1 MRTPVV
7 SLPAELERSAPRD
20 VGLTAGGLTLS
31 VLAWVLS
38 VGAVAAGAAL
48 YLEAQRQSNAA
59 SDFDRRSVTA
69 TAVVDR
75 VWRKSGD
82 GEPAYA
88 AFHFDTGGA
97 RIDGESRMQRSVWKE
112 LRAGSTL
119 RVRYLPE
126 NPRAF
131 LLDGQRR
138 NRLPFGV
145 SVVVSS
151 VLAALALLSGVAVRR
166 QRSLLSEGRAA
177 CAVVTAL
184 KGHKGSH
191 GESHVQMTYE
201 FPALAGR
208 TVIGKAA
215 TGKDTQVGAS
225 IVVVYHPEDP
235 ARSRPYPFSLVR
247 LGRES

>member
-7 SLPAELERSAPRD
+7 TLPAELERSAPRD
-20 VGLTAGGLTLS
+20 VGLTAGGRTLA
-31 VLAWVLS
+31 VLAWVLW

-48 YLEAQRQSNAA
+48 YLEARRQSISA
-59 SDFDRRSVTA
+59 SDFDRRSMTA

-82 GEPAYA
+82 GNPTYA
-88 AFHFDTGGA
+88 AFHFDAGDA

-138 NRLPFGV
+138 NRLPSGV
-145 SVVVSS
+145 SLVVSS
-151 VLAALALLSGVAVRR
+151 VLAALALLCGVAVRK
-166 QRSLLSEGRAA
+166 QRALLSEGRAA

-184 KGHKGSH
+184 KKHKGTH

-201 FPALAGR
+201 FPSRAGR

-215 TGKDTQVGAS
+215 TGKDTQVGTS
-225 IVVVYHPEDP
+225 IVVVYDPENP

-247 LGRES
+247 LDRES